1 VTTCEIKDL
10 NHVSVVSNSAAREI
24 GKVREVLFDPGAN
37 ALFGIVVSP
46 PEKNSRPLLV
56 LLKDIRAI
64 GKDAIS
70 VTGDNI
76 ESFEENARAKVIS
89 AAGGHHGGMNVMTE
103 SGESVGKVDKVTLN
117 EDGTVA
123 SYHSTTGFFGSK
135 HDIEP
140 SEVISGSEAKLII
153 SDTAR
158 EGAARTVV
166 AQGRVPG
173 KASAPPPP
181 STQSAASPAA
191 TPNNGVMKPDEGSDA
206 ETAESSPP
214 EGATQGTPD
223 NSMFKSGEI
232 PDRVASQSRPR
243 QESGD
248 SG

>member
-1 VTTCEIKDL
+1 MTTCEIKDL
-10 NHVSVVSNSAAREI
+10 NNVSVVSNSAAREI
-24 GKVREVLFDPGAN
+24 GKVHEVLFDPAAN

-46 PEKNSRPLLV
+46 PEKNSPPLLV

-70 VTGDNI
+70 VTGQNI

-89 AAGGHHGGMNVMTE
+89 AAGGHHDGMNVMTE

-140 SEVISGSEAKLII
+140 SEVMSGSEEKLII

-158 EGAARTVV
+158 EGSARTVM
-166 AQGRVPG
+166 AQGRVPS
-173 KASAPPPP
+173 SARDSAAALP
-181 STQSAASPAA
+181 STQAVAPAEA
-191 TPNNGVMKPDEGSDA
+191 TPTNDVVRVDEDA
-206 ETAESSPP
+206 GREGYAPRR
-214 EGATQGTPD
+214 GATQGTPD
-223 NSMFKSGEI
+223 NSMFTAGEVSGRGTSE
-232 PDRVASQSRPR
+232 PQPR
-243 QESGD
+243 RESD